1 MAINLVQRDRKASTE
16 RALFLERKVSA
27 PPVTTPR
34 IFLAAFL
41 QQDHDDDG
49 NGKEQQ
55 HNAQDDLNRV
65 HVLLIPP
72 KSVPRG

>member
-1 MAINLVQRDRKASTE
+1 MAINLVQRARKASTE

-34 IFLAAFL
+34 FL
-41 QQDHDDDG
+41 QQDYDDDG